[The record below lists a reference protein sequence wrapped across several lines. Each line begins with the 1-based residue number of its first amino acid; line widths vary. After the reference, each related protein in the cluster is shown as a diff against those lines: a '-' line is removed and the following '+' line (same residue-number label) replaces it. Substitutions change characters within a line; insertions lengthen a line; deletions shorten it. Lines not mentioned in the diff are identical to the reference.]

1 MIGAFPGIGFDAL
14 ATSPQFAGSA
24 LGQRFKATP
33 LGFVD
38 VGSLGGIH
46 PVVSPAAS
54 VVHALCFEPDEKSFS
69 ELEAL
74 YANDRRY
81 AGVTLRREALAGESS
96 KARDLYVTS
105 TPTNSSLLEP
115 NPRFVSRY
123 KAHRFTVDHVA
134 KVATRRLDDV
144 LTDEGLAATHF
155 GELIKLDTQG
165 SEFEILVGASRTLRE
180 RCVALLC
187 EVEFFQVYKGQRTLS
202 DIDLL
207 LRPLGFS
214 LYGLYPHYRSAKAL
228 DVESARVEERLMWAD
243 AVFFKDPL
251 DAEDAAP
258 DPRCVDSLILSA
270 LLTGFLDLAVELAS
284 RYLPQQE
291 QTSLGRLARE
301 IGEAAA
307 RRLSAEYGDWSA
319 QIGNSPSY
327 LEIRR
332 FLDSHYHNGSL
343 DFVAR

>member
-1 MIGAFPGIGFDAL
+1 
-14 ATSPQFAGSA
+14 
-24 LGQRFKATP
+24 
-33 LGFVD
+33 
-38 VGSLGGIH
+38 
-46 PVVSPAAS
+46 
-54 VVHALCFEPDEKSFS
+54 LCFEPDEKSFS

-144 LTDEGLAATHF
+144 LTDEGLAATKF

-202 DIDLL
+202 DIDML
-207 LRPLGFS
+207 LRPFGFA
-214 LYGLYPHYRSAKAL
+214 LYGLYPHYRSSKSL
-228 DVESARVEERLMWAD
+228 GVESARVEERLMWAD

-251 DAEDAAP
+251 DTDNGAP
-258 DPRCVDSLILSA
+258 EPRRVDSLILSA
-270 LLTGFLDLAVELAS
+270 LLTGFLDFAVELAV
-284 RYLPQQE
+284 RFLPQRERAALE
-291 QTSLGRLARE
+291 QLARQV
-301 IGEAAA
+301 GETAA
-307 RRLSAEYGDWSA
+307 RKLSAEHRAWSA
-319 QIGNSPSY
+319 RMGDSPSY

-332 FLDSHYHNGSL
+332 FMDSHYHNGSL
-343 DFVAR
+343 DFVTE